1 MKQIAFFLLIN
12 LCSYATTAQNT
23 ASLSIFEIGKDEQN
37 YRTICEAYP
46 ETLLSWKKDDYTQSA
61 LLWFDFLKSMETYAD
76 AIQFNLN
83 GLKLWIHI
91 FWNEKGEINHVGY
104 FVHPES
110 RQIDK
115 KELNAFLS
123 AYSRLAK
130 KPDFKSG
137 MKISHYTSASFPT
150 FATSR

>member
-1 MKQIAFFLLIN
+1 MKQMAFFLLIN
-12 LCSYATTAQNT
+12 LCSFATSAQNT
-23 ASLSIFEIGKDEQN
+23 TTLSIFEIGKDEQN

-91 FWNEKGEINHVGY
+91 FWNENGEINHVGY